1 MQLLV
6 DHIVKFHTVV
16 APAST
21 YVGVDTADIE
31 RYEKVK
37 WSTSLNRRSA
47 VGENANCYSSR

>member
-16 APAST
+16 SPAST